1 MPSWYRQRPATADV
15 RSSLACT
22 WRVVGDGRSH
32 RLVPDG
38 CVDVL
43 WISVDGGVRVC
54 GPETSSWSFTLPTGA
69 SAVGIRFRPGAAPPA
84 LGVDASAV
92 RERQVALGVLW
103 GDRVE
108 RVLLERLHDAP
119 DDAARVTLLEDAV
132 RGADAADEVAALVAG
147 RAAAGSVSIAA
158 IADEVGLS
166 ERQLHRRCVRSFG
179 YGASTLARVLRV
191 QRFLAA
197 ARVAGRSTSLADLA
211 LAAGYA
217 DQPHLS
223 RDVRAIA
230 GSTPTEIVRSVQD
243 DRLAVG

>member
-1 MPSWYRQRPATADV
+1 MPSWYRQRQASADL
-15 RSSLACT
+15 RPSLTCT

-43 WISVDGGVRVC
+43 WTSVDGGVRVC
-54 GPETSSWSFTLPTGA
+54 GPETSSWSFALPTGA

-84 LGVDASAV
+84 LRVDASAM
-92 RERQVALGVLW
+92 RERQVGWSALR
-103 GDRVE
+103 GDRAE
-108 RVLLERLHDAP
+108 RVLRERLHDAG
-119 DDAARVTLLEDAV
+119 DDAARVALLEDAA
-132 RGADAADEVAALVAG
+132 RGAGPADEVTALVAA
-147 RAAAGSVSIAA
+147 RAAAGSLSIATVA
-158 IADEVGLS
+158 EEAGLS

-197 ARVAGRSTSLADLA
+197 ARAAGRSTSLAELA

-230 GSTPTEIVRSVQD
+230 GITPSEVVRSVQD
-243 DRLAVG
+243 DQLAIG

>member
-1 MPSWYRQRPATADV
+1 MPSWYRQRPATPDL
-15 RSSLACT
+15 RPSLACT
-22 WRVVGDGRSH
+22 WRVVGDGRAH

-43 WISVDGGVRVC
+43 WSSIDGRVRVC
-54 GPETSSWSFTLPTGA
+54 GPETSSWSFMLPSGA
-69 SAVGIRFRPGAAPPA
+69 AAVGIRFRPGAAPPA
-84 LGVDASAV
+84 LRVDASAV
-92 RERQVALGVLW
+92 RERQVGLDALW
-103 GDRVE
+103 GDRAE
-108 RVLLERLHDAP
+108 RVLGERLHDAT
-119 DDAARVTLLEDAV
+119 DDVARVALLEDAV
-132 RGADAADEVAALVAG
+132 RGSDPADEVSALVAE
-147 RAAAGSVSIAA
+147 RAAVGSLSIAA

-179 YGASTLARVLRV
+179 YAASTLARVLRV

-197 ARVAGRSTSLADLA
+197 ARVAGRSTSLAELA

-230 GSTPTEIVRSVQD
+230 GATPMEVVRSVQD